1 MERAQSVQAHGAAHK
16 KVADRLARAE
26 GHLGAVLRMWE
37 EGRGCVEVLTQIA
50 AVRAA
55 LDKVARIILEAHM
68 EKCVVQAIKEGS
80 GEQSLAELQEALS
93 RIL

>member
-1 MERAQSVQAHGAAHK
+1 MTNEKTMAHGAVQK
-16 KVADRLARAE
+16 DVSDRLARAE
-26 GHLGAVLRMWE
+26 GHVAGVRRMWE
-37 EGRGCVEVLTQIA
+37 EGRGCAEVLTQIA

-55 LDKVARIILEAHM
+55 LDKAARIILESHM
-68 EKCVVQAIKEGS
+68 ETCLVRAIREGT

>member
-1 MERAQSVQAHGAAHK
+1 MKEQTLLKHGPLQK
-16 KVADRLARAE
+16 DVSDRLARAE
-26 GHLGAVLRMWE
+26 GHLAAVRRMWE
-37 EGRGCVEVLTQIA
+37 ENRGCAEVLTQIA

-68 EKCVVQAIKEGS
+68 ETCLVRAIREGT
-80 GEQSLAELQEALS
+80 GEQSLAELQEALA